1 MVRYSLKLI
10 LKMVEVRPQMK
21 TYINLDDNQLG
32 PSVDW
37 DNSMVGFFIY
47 KKKKKFPIMESPMK
61 SMTLEKAELEQLMFD
76 LVQRY
81 YNSQGRGS
89 LSKYTKL
96 ELSLLTFQIWF
107 HISAGTLPRLVEKEV
122 IYY

>member
-1 MVRYSLKLI
+1 
-10 LKMVEVRPQMK
+10 MVEVRPQMK

-32 PSVDW
+32 LSVDW

-61 SMTLEKAELEQLMFD
+61 SMSLEKAELEQLMFD

-81 YNSQGRGS
+81 YNSQGRGP